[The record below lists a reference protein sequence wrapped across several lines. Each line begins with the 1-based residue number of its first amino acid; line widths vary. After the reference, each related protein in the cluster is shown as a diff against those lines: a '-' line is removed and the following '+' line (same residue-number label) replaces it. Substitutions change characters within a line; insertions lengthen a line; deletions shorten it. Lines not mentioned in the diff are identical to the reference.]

1 MIYSFYRKK
10 GVMHISRSYIP
21 MANWSQLDSPDN
33 LMTMVM
39 SSTKTYTVFPAIFML
54 VPAFMAQAAHS
65 IHPFTSLTVVMG
77 SISCLPVHPQQ
88 PVSVFPLP
96 LSHASP
102 LAEHAPDQLVPQ
114 SWTASSFWLLRALFR
129 ASCAESPGK
138 HWGSRLNNSAFRSL
152 ALLRRLM
159 SEDKPCS
166 RVQRE

>member
-114 SWTASSFWLLRALFR
+114 SWRASSF
-129 ASCAESPGK
+129 
-138 HWGSRLNNSAFRSL
+138 
-152 ALLRRLM
+152 
-159 SEDKPCS
+159 
-166 RVQRE
+166 